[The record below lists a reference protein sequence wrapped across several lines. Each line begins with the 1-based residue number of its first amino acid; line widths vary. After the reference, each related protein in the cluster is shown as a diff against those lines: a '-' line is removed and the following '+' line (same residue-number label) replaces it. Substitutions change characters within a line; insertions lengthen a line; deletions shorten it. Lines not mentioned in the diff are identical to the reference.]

1 MRKQTRR
8 VLGIAYTVA
17 ALGGLAWLAVTRRAE
32 VTELFAGTNP
42 LALVGV
48 AVVAVVSP
56 LIAAAF
62 HATALGALGQQVGAR
77 EVAVASLR
85 ALPARYL
92 PGSVWYI
99 GGRAA
104 LLRARGVTT
113 RALGATAVLE
123 QVLSLATALAVGV
136 ALLGGGNALFGVGG
150 WVGATLALV
159 VIVVS
164 LPLANRVLAFRTEAP
179 HLRVSGVAWLRM
191 ESIMVSYWVWTGT
204 VFTAY
209 LWAIGLDAAWL
220 ATAGAYM
227 VSWSVGWLVPVAP
240 QGLGV
245 FETVAA
251 SLLPGLDVATG
262 IVGVAGFR
270 LVILLRDLLGT
281 LLGTLLARNQ
291 TVDDH
296 S

>member
-1 MRKQTRR
+1 M
-8 VLGIAYTVA
+8 GIAYTVA
-17 ALGGLAWLAVTRRAE
+17 ALGGLAWLVATRRAE
-32 VTELFAGTNP
+32 VAELFAGANP
-42 LALVGV
+42 MALVGV

-56 LIAAAF
+56 LIASAF
-62 HATALGALGQQVGAR
+62 HATALAVLGQRIGTR

-104 LLRARGVTT
+104 LLRARGVST
-113 RALGATAVLE
+113 RVLGATAVLE
-123 QVLSLATALAVGV
+123 QVLSLATALALGV
-136 ALLGGGNALFGVGG
+136 ALLGGGDVLFGIRG
-150 WVGATLALV
+150 WVGGTVALV
-159 VIVVS
+159 AIGVS
-164 LPLANRVLAFRTEAP
+164 LPLANRVLAFRSEEP
-179 HLRVSGVAWLRM
+179 HLRVSGRAWLRM
-191 ESIMVSYWVWTGT
+191 EAIMIVYWVWAGT

-209 LWAIGLDAAWL
+209 LWAIGLDPAWL
-220 ATAGAYM
+220 VTAGAYM

-281 LLGTLLARNQ
+281 LLGTLLAGEKM
-291 TVDDH
+291 VDDH
-296 S
+296 R